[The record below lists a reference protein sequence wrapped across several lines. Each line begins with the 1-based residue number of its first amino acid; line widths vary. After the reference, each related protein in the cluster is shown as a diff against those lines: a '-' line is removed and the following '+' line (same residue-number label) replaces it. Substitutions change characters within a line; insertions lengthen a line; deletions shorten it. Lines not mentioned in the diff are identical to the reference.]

1 MDKTLSDLITQALAT
16 LNEIN
21 AHPQYQTIR
30 DNYSP
35 DFTIPD
41 AQQALLELSFELIPN
56 AQKIDAL
63 QYLSSK
69 N

>member
-1 MDKTLSDLITQALAT
+1 MDKTLSDLITQALTT

-21 AHPQYQTIR
+21 SHPQYQAIR

-41 AQQALLELSFELIPN
+41 AQEALLTLSWELSTNP
-56 AQKIDAL
+56 QKLEAI
-63 QYLSSK
+63 QYLIGR
-69 N
+69 

>member
-1 MDKTLSDLITQALAT
+1 MTKNISDLITQALTA

-21 AHPQYQTIR
+21 SHPQYQAIR

-41 AQQALLELSFELIPN
+41 AQEALLSLSWELSTNP
-56 AQKIDAL
+56 QKSEAI
-63 QYLSSK
+63 QYLSGR
-69 N
+69 